1 VLVEIIPVTL
11 NKNGANNVRIIKI
24 TASQNA
30 GLLDVPY
37 LFNVKEKT
45 RIKMEATETIIPD
58 RSEKLVLTC
67 LLEPTFSPERFMKT
81 LSITHDGN
89 ILWTH
94 DYVLGARS
102 GGTIPLIAAGGVL
115 SAELSQIRQV
125 YHMVDNTTR
134 WSREECESRLRNTTI
149 SFPPCDD
156 RSFVTMVE
164 AGEVQYEGLRSIS
177 IRRIEPDS
185 RFCDVTFS

>member
-1 VLVEIIPVTL
+1 MKTNII
-11 NKNGANNVRIIKI
+11 NNMRIIKI
-24 TASQNA
+24 TASQKA
-30 GLLDVPY
+30 EFVDVPY
-37 LFNVKEKT
+37 LFNIKEQARITMDKT
-45 RIKMEATETIIPD
+45 EAIIPD

-81 LSITHDGN
+81 LSITNDGN

-94 DYVLGARS
+94 NYVLHEKSEAAV
-102 GGTIPLIAAGGVL
+102 PLVAAGGGL

-125 YHMVDNTTR
+125 YYMGDSASR
-134 WSREECESRLRNTTI
+134 WSKEEFESRFRGTRL

-156 RSFVTMVE
+156 RSLVAMVE
-164 AGEVQYEGLRSIS
+164 AGDVKYEGLQSVS

-185 RFCDVTFS
+185 RFCEVIFA